1 MKHKFRKRIERLE
14 QIVNPKLYFNSL
26 IIFDPKKPIPPR
38 PPNVPEGQV
47 LIYIP
52 HNGRDKMPKISEADR
67 KELEIIVQQRETEK
81 IEENKMLDYTITIT
95 FYRRE

>member
-47 LIYIP
+47 LIYMP
-52 HNGRDKMPKISEADR
+52 HDGRDEMPEYEPWLSY
-67 KELEIIVQQRETEK
+67 ET
-81 IEENKMLDYTITIT
+81 I
-95 FYRRE
+95 

>member
-38 PPNVPEGQV
+38 PPNEGSYSQMWCM
-47 LIYIP
+47 
-52 HNGRDKMPKISEADR
+52 GA
-67 KELEIIVQQRETEK
+67 
-81 IEENKMLDYTITIT
+81 
-95 FYRRE
+95 

>member
-38 PPNVPEGQV
+38 PPNGV
-47 LIYIP
+47 
-52 HNGRDKMPKISEADR
+52 
-67 KELEIIVQQRETEK
+67 IVKCGVWEHDQAA
-81 IEENKMLDYTITIT
+81 LL
-95 FYRRE
+95 